1 MEKIGGNSRK
11 FLKAKFDFTNCW
23 ANISVQ
29 FSRSVV
35 FDSLRPHGVQHARLH
50 YPSPTPGAYSNSC
63 PSSWWCNPT
72 ISSSVIPS
80 PPAFNLSLSQ
90 FFASAG
96 QSIGSS
102 ASASVLPMNIK
113 DWFPLGLTGL
123 ITLQSKGLLQHHSS
137 KALILRRS
145 AFFNSRTLTSIHD
158 YWKNHSFD

>member
-63 PSSWWCNPT
+63 LSSRWWYPT
-72 ISSSVIPS
+72 ISSSVLPFS
-80 PPAFNLSLSQ
+80 TSLQTFPASGSFLMCQ
-90 FFASAG
+90 FFISGGQRIRASAPAW
-96 QSIGSS
+96 I
-102 ASASVLPMNIK
+102 LPMNSQ
-113 DWFPLGLTGL
+113 DWFSLRLTGL
-123 ITLQSKGLLQHHSS
+123 ITLQSKKLS
-137 KALILRRS
+137 RV
-145 AFFNSRTLTSIHD
+145 FFNTTVQKYQFISTQFL
-158 YWKNHSFD
+158 